1 MSFATAINCMDGRTQ
16 LPVIEYMSDRL
27 GVDYVDMVTE
37 AGPVRTAADSLH
49 GALSGSIIQRV
60 VISVEEHGSTTQQWA
75 VLGALSHDSAEA
87 GMTVGELAA
96 FLLVSRQNL
105 TGLLS
110 RLEKQGLT
118 ERSRDSADGRSRRIK
133 LSAKGRTLWR
143 DQLVPEIVAYYKE
156 ALAGIP
162 EGEQARFLTL
172 LGQLLDNLKALD
184 ERP

>member
-1 MSFATAINCMDGRTQ
+1 MPDTAEPLEPQD
-16 LPVIEYMSDRL
+16 L
-27 GVDYVDMVTE
+27 
-37 AGPVRTAADSLH
+37 TAAETANRLFFRLYQCANMMH
-49 GALSGSIIQRV
+49 KTGTRA
-60 VISVEEHGSTTQQWA
+60 VEEHGATTQQWA

-143 DQLVPEIVAYYKE
+143 DQLVPEIVAYYNE